1 MAARGS
7 TQFGNP
13 LPVAAATG
21 AAAKAGRNAVN
32 VSGGVVGWS
41 RAGLPLTR

>member
-1 MAARGS
+1 MTARGS

-21 AAAKAGRNAVN
+21 AAAKAGE
-32 VSGGVVGWS
+32 GVVTGT
-41 RAGLPLTR
+41 G